1 MASHRPR
8 IRPPP
13 LPHTHTASASS
24 RQAWRLS
31 PCCRVL
37 LSCCGSCA
45 AALHVGIRSHASWQC
60 TGGVDVCTDIMS
72 HLKYGEHQELSWL
85 HPQSFLDRRF
95 SSSCIRRIIYLPVLL
110 RWTDCH
116 FWAPGKQVLLINK
129 QLESW
134 LQTVASCGL
143 LCELEVIFRKQN
155 TRTHDRSTRHTSRQV
170 SSRMALLFLWL
181 LLARRNVAK
190 PEM

>member
-1 MASHRPR
+1 MVTDSEDSRQDGLSPTQDTA
-8 IRPPP
+8 PPP
-13 LPHTHTASASS
+13 PTHTHTASASS

-72 HLKYGEHQELSWL
+72 HLKYGEHQELSRL
-85 HPQSFLDRRF
+85 HPQSFLDQRF

-129 QLESW
+129 QLERW
-134 LQTVASCGL
+134 LQTRCVRSKLWVAVWTWSN
-143 LCELEVIFRKQN
+143 I
-155 TRTHDRSTRHTSRQV
+155 
-170 SSRMALLFLWL
+170 
-181 LLARRNVAK
+181 
-190 PEM
+190 